1 MSDEEEKWDYIVR
14 LDEELLQGGV
24 ILNEYVSELI
34 RNADVSFVYGA
45 YWASVITS
53 VAAIEAYFKS
63 ETQCNDKKLF
73 ELIVESGLDN
83 KDIELLHNLRRYRN
97 QIVHIKEPWGDEFIL
112 SSYNQFSANEENI
125 SKEAIRL
132 LRTVVYSDPW
142 L

>member
-14 LDEELLQGGV
+14 LDEELIQGGV

-45 YWASVITS
+45 YWASIITS

-63 ETQCNDKKLF
+63 ETECNEKRLF
-73 ELIVESGLDN
+73 ELINESRLDS
-83 KDIELLHNLRRYRN
+83 KDIELLQSLRRY
-97 QIVHIKEPWGDEFIL
+97 QIVHIKDPWNDEYIL
-112 SSYNQFSANEENI
+112 NSYDQFSANEENI
-125 SKEAIRL
+125 AKEAIRL
-132 LRTVVYSDPW
+132 LRTVVYSDQW

>member
-1 MSDEEEKWDYIVR
+1 MSDEEEKWDYIIR

-34 RNADVSFVYGA
+34 RNADISFVYGA
-45 YWASVITS
+45 YWASIITS

-63 ETQCNDKKLF
+63 ETECNDKKLF
-73 ELIVESGLDN
+73 KLINESGLDN

-97 QIVHIKEPWGDEFIL
+97 QIVHIKNPWNDEYML
-112 SSYNQFSANEENI
+112 NSYDQFSSNEENI
-125 SKEAIRL
+125 AKEAIKL
-132 LRTVVYSDPW
+132 LRTVIYSDQW